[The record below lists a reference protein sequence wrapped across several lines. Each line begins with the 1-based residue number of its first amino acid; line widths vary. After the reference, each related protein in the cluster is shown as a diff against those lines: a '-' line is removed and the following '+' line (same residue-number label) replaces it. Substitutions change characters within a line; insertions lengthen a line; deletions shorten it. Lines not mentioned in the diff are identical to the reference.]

1 MTRVRIPPDMAGVA
15 SLLLLLL
22 CCPLLARAQL
32 TQEYKCKSVSG
43 ASNDFVVGAFN
54 TDAMSHAV
62 NMLYRKI

>member
-22 CCPLLARAQL
+22 CCPLLARGQL